1 MDKLQLYA
9 MITNQQGL
17 KPTGDFIRHPLY
29 IVIPNSFFFL
39 YCTHLHNNK
48 VSWLYRSTKYSTL
61 TIVNIPC
68 CVQYCNFLYIV
79 CCWVYPCQ
87 SDMILQCMG
96 GCGPNCGWLSVAWWV
111 TLCVC
116 MHAFIQYVHVCMRA
130 FVQYV
135 SVCMHAFVQCVYVH
149 ACLCTV
155 HACARG
161 PGWVS
166 AAVPLHN
173 TPQRLSGWWLLSTFW
188 TGTHLTWA
196 ANPQGMSP
204 VDRQA
209 CKQWL

>member
-17 KPTGDFIRHPLY
+17 KPTGGFIRHPLY

-39 YCTHLHNNK
+39 YCTHVHNNK

-87 SDMILQCMG
+87 WYDLTVY
-96 GCGPNCGWLSVAWWV
+96 GWLWPQLWLTLGCLVGYAVCVHACLHSV
-111 TLCVC
+111 
-116 MHAFIQYVHVCMRA
+116 RA
-130 FVQYV
+130 
-135 SVCMHAFVQCVYVH
+135 CVYACLRTVRECVH

-155 HACARG
+155 CVCACVPLYSSCMCAWA
-161 PGWVS
+161 WVS
-166 AAVPLHN
+166 VSCCPTAEHPPETEWLMVAVHILNRNP
-173 TPQRLSGWWLLSTFW
+173 PDLSCQSSGHESCWQ
-188 TGTHLTWA
+188 A
-196 ANPQGMSP
+196 GM
-204 VDRQA
+204 
-209 CKQWL
+209 